1 MASAWLHSGV
11 AAIIAAR
18 RQQLGH
24 PAMTKEELSESK
36 IQGAQFILIG
46 DMVFDV
52 KGFVARHPGGEHAL
66 LRNLGHDATEAFRTH
81 HGQDA
86 HAKLASLFH
95 ADLVEVKTEKP
106 PATASSTPGMGAF
119 GTSPLSPSAPF
130 ARTPSPL
137 TGLTPSEPPGAH
149 APIRANSNRNL
160 DVGGGPSAPHPVAAG
175 ADASACPFMA
185 LANLA
190 VAQEGAAPRGDAS
203 PLQGVPGASRPGAP
217 VLQRSSSRRSAIE
230 GAAPGSFRGSV
241 AASRAGITGSSFR
254 GSVAGASRAGGASRS
269 GSRSASRAGGG
280 STHGSSRPS
289 QGGVRGVGGVYHT
302 RQRRRERRAKDSGA
316 PETDPD
322 KYREVAALIRASWDV
337 VLEKASFE
345 DIGVYIY
352 DRITTQETLE
362 PLFSF
367 SDKAS
372 QGRKFVD
379 MLNRSRVDTRPAPP
393 RSPARRAHDAR
404 RPRAAA

>member
-1 MASAWLHSGV
+1 MASVWLDSGV

-18 RQQLGH
+18 RQELGH
-24 PAMTKEELSESK
+24 PQMTKEELSESK
-36 IQGAQFILIG
+36 IQGAQLILIG

-52 KGFVARHPGGEHAL
+52 KGFVALHPGGEHAL

-86 HAKLASLFH
+86 HAKLAALFH
-95 ADLVEVKTEKP
+95 ADLVEINTGKP
-106 PATASSTPGMGAF
+106 PATASSTTGMDAF
-119 GTSPLSPSAPF
+119 GTSPLSPSASF
-130 ARTPSPL
+130 AGTISPL
-137 TGLTPSEPPGAH
+137 TGLTL
-149 APIRANSNRNL
+149 RANSNRNL
-160 DVGGGPSAPHPVAAG
+160 APSAPHTVTAG
-175 ADASACPFMA
+175 AAASACPFMA

-190 VAQEGAAPRGDAS
+190 AAQEGAAPRGDTS
-203 PLQGVPGASRPGAP
+203 PLQGVPKAPPPGAP
-217 VLQRSSSRRSAIE
+217 VLQRSNSRRSAIE
-230 GAAPGSFRGSV
+230 GAGPGSFRGSV
-241 AASRAGITGSSFR
+241 AASRAGIMNSSFR

-280 STHGSSRPS
+280 STHGSSQPS
-289 QGGVRGVGGVYHT
+289 QGGVRGVGGVYQT
-302 RQRRRERRAKDSGA
+302 RQRRKERRAKDSGA

-322 KYREVAALIRASWDV
+322 KYREVAALITASWDA

-379 MLNRSRVDTRPAPP
+379 MLNRSRVNTRPAPP
-393 RSPARRAHDAR
+393 RSPARPAPDAR
-404 RPRAAA
+404 GPRAAA